1 MQRSVC
7 FSFPASLLSTFHS
20 LSFPLKW
27 NTTPFFRFSFHQQLN
42 SWQRRIPS
50 GVSLLLFCRFAVFSQ
65 PYKNNDC
72 SSRIKASRLS
82 IPFCSLTDAEQD
94 ILTYEAKKIPSQSIR
109 WYILSFFF
117 LLLFCPCRNVKFP
130 PSKPHST
137 DLYGAN
143 IFPFTQ
149 WVDGSPL
156 NKSKFLSL
164 PRALLLDG
172 ISN

>member
-1 MQRSVC
+1 MFFLSGKPPFN
-7 FSFPASLLSTFHS
+7 FSFALFPAQMEHHTVLSLFI
-20 LSFPLKW
+20 P
-27 NTTPFFRFSFHQQLN
+27 HQQLN

-82 IPFCSLTDAEQD
+82 FPFCSLTDAEQD

-164 PRALLLDG
+164 LPEPSSLTVSWTNG
-172 ISN
+172 